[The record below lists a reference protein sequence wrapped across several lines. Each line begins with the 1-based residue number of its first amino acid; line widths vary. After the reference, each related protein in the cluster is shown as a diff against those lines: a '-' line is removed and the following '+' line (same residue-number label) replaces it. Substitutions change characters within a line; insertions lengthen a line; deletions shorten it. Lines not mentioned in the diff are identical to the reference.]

1 MSEKKNSLGTPFT
14 RVPNI
19 VLTDFGL
26 SPVEFM
32 IYCAVLKH
40 ANKDTLKARPSHATL
55 AKIVGVSARTIKRA
69 LVRLRALKLIHWAEN
84 SGGRGRSYEY
94 TVLDATKAPKPELV
108 DRPEKS
114 KKGDTTAP
122 LSDAKGGHHSTPLAS
137 ERVTN
142 ETYKGGHH
150 STKKVDTTA
159 SKRVTP
165 QTTELD
171 VGDKMNEQDE
181 SNKTPKP
188 PSDESSPYDH
198 LTTSEKARRSKQ
210 LAQLVIAHQDA
221 TDDNER
227 ATIRQQIESITAE
240 IRAEVWPTTG
250 PVIDGRGGGAAGV
263 DSDRPG
269 DATGVR
275 SDRDARGLLPDQT
288 RHDMA
293 GHERHASAR
302 GAD

>member
-1 MSEKKNSLGTPFT
+1 MSNAALNYVFENSKTVGSA
-14 RVPNI
+14 RVLMLAIADRVNDK
-19 VLTDFGL
+19 TNSAF
-26 SPVEFM
+26 
-32 IYCAVLKH
+32 
-40 ANKDTLKARPSHATL
+40 PSRADL
-55 AKIVGVSARTIKRA
+55 AKRVNVS
-69 LVRLRALKLIHWAEN
+69 LKQI
-84 SGGRGRSYEY
+84 
-94 TVLDATKAPKPELV
+94 TELV
-108 DRPEKS
+108 YECERMGELWVQYQRGKGSTFYIAGMVEKPKNVRKPRAKEERKRPKS
-114 KKGDTTAP
+114 SEAGVTTTSEAGVTTSGEARIPTGSEAGVTSGSEAP
-122 LSDAKGGHHSTPLAS
+122 
-137 ERVTN
+137 V
-142 ETYKGGHH
+142 
-150 STKKVDTTA
+150 TA
-159 SKRVTP
+159 SSEAPVTRTQYEP
-165 QTTELD
+165 SGNPVNQP
-171 VGDKMNEQDE
+171 NE
-181 SNKTPKP
+181 P
-188 PSDESSPYDH
+188 PSPYDH

>member
-1 MSEKKNSLGTPFT
+1 MSFQATRHVWDTSKRSGGELLLLLAIADFANSHGECWAGIEKIAQRARLTPKYAARLIKKMATGKDAELSISKPKKSTVYALLGMTQKGESSQK
-14 RVPNI
+14 
-19 VLTDFGL
+19 DDCEL
-26 SPVEFM
+26 SPTEDQSSQQES
-32 IYCAVLKH
+32 
-40 ANKDTLKARPSHATL
+40 ANFNPEE
-55 AKIVGVSARTIKRA
+55 AKVS
-69 LVRLRALKLIHWAEN
+69 
-84 SGGRGRSYEY
+84 
-94 TVLDATKAPKPELV
+94 
-108 DRPEKS
+108 PEKV
-114 KKGDTTAP
+114 KVRNQKGE
-122 LSDAKGGHHSTPLAS
+122 SSQQS
-137 ERVTN
+137 EA
-142 ETYKGGHH
+142 ETVPSAEPNCIEPVSNCIEPVK
-150 STKKVDTTA
+150 
-159 SKRVTP
+159 
-165 QTTELD
+165 E
-171 VGDKMNEQDE
+171 NEQQ
-181 SNKTPKP
+181 P
-188 PSDESSPYDH
+188 PSPYDH